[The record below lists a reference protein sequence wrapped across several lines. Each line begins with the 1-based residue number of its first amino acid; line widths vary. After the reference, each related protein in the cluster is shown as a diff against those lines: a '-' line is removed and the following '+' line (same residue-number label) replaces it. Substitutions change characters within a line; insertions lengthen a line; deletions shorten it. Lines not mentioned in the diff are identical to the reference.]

1 MKNWLKKSKKCN
13 KVTVVKFGKTYKF
26 ASFEKAIAFMLA

>member
-1 MKNWLKKSKKCN
+1 MKNWLKKSK